1 MEDVIRKGSVCRFDP
16 TLDTSGLSKELR
28 TTYKKMKRLAAE
40 YYIVLRVVDGN
51 SLLCVPVHNEKCSHY
66 TRLVINSKS
75 YYAEYLTFLAV
86 QAGWLIRE
94 QVHIANPLAGV
105 DKIYE
110 MHKAHTLNVLERK
123 RKKEEQKRD
132 EKRLRK
138 EIQASA
144 KGTFPKEKPSAAV
157 AWNMT
162 HPFQGGRTGS
172 K

>member
-1 MEDVIRKGSVCRFDP
+1 MEHTIRKGSICKFDS
-16 TLDTSGLSKELR
+16 TLDISGLSKELR
-28 TTYKKMKRLAAE
+28 TTYKKMRRLDAE
-40 YYIVLRVVDGN
+40 YYIVLRSNGEKGF
-51 SLLCVPVHNEKCSHY
+51 LCVPVHNEKCSHY

-86 QAGWLIRE
+86 LDGWLTNESVRM
-94 QVHIANPLAGV
+94 ANPLEAV

-110 MHKAHTLNVLERK
+110 MHKAHTLNVLERN
-123 RKKEEQKRD
+123 RKKEEKKRE
-132 EKRLRK
+132 EKRLSR
-138 EIQASA
+138 EIKSLS
-144 KGTFPKEKPSAAV
+144 KGKFPKEEAPATV